1 MKTVFNN
8 YDTIHTF
15 AQQTQYEGRN
25 STNTIFFKGNKI
37 YSFGHHYLLGEFLD
51 SNTIL
56 INDKGYS
63 NTTSKHISILRG
75 ATSQYKQ
82 YYTTKTD
89 LQYVYGSINAL
100 KVKLSK
106 ARKPQIYINEI
117 FSLWTSLNAF
127 INDRRLKETKK
138 QKEYKELKKFV
149 SSLENVNSLSLFLT
163 LEKLKEWGKEQQRQ
177 KKLKEQK
184 TLKEKLQKF
193 LAYEISY
200 FRIGDKDY
208 LRVSKDKEYIE
219 TSQGVKIEM
228 SEAKRYLK
236 LLQSGNSMRGEK
248 ISHYTTIN
256 FDSLLRIGCHNIDKK
271 QVEYISNLI

>member
-1 MKTVFNN
+1 MKTVFTNTE
-8 YDTIHTF
+8 TIHTF

-25 STNTIFFKGNKI
+25 ARNTIFFRGNKI

-89 LQYVYGSINAL
+89 LQYVYGTINAL

-117 FSLWTSLNAF
+117 FSLWTSLNTF
-127 INDRRLKETKK
+127 INDRGLKETKK
-138 QKEYKELKKFV
+138 QKEYKELKKWRLIYGA
-149 SSLENVNSLSLFLT
+149 SS

-200 FRIGDKDY
+200 FRIGGIDY
-208 LRVSKDKEYIE
+208 LRLSKDQKYIE

-256 FDSLLRIGCHNIDKK
+256 FDSLLRIGCHNIDKS
-271 QVEYISNLI
+271 QIQYISNLI

>member
-1 MKTVFNN
+1 MKTVFTNT
-8 YDTIHTF
+8 DTMHTF

-25 STNTIFFKGNKI
+25 ATNTIFFEGNKI
-37 YSFGHHYLLGEFLD
+37 YSYGYHYLLGKFLD
-51 SNTIL
+51 PNTIL

-63 NTTSKHISILRG
+63 NTTSKHISMLIG

-89 LQYVYGSINAL
+89 LQYVYSTINAL

-106 ARKPQIYINEI
+106 ARKPQIYLNEI
-117 FSLWTSLNAF
+117 TSLWYSLNTF
-127 INDRRLKETKK
+127 INDRGLKETKK

-149 SSLENVNSLSLFLT
+149 SSLEKLGT
-163 LEKLKEWGKEQQRQ
+163 LDQLKEWNKEQQRL

-184 TLKEKLQKF
+184 TLKEKIHKF
-193 LAYEISY
+193 LTYEINY
-200 FRIGDKDY
+200 FRVGDKDY

-219 TSQGVKIEM
+219 TSQGVKVEI
-228 SEAKRYLK
+228 SEAKRYLN
-236 LLQSGNSMRGEK
+236 LLRSGVNMRGEK

-256 FDSLLRIGCHNIDKK
+256 FDKLLRIGCHNIDKK
-271 QVEYISNLI
+271 QIKYISNLI

>member
-1 MKTVFNN
+1 MKTVFTNTE
-8 YDTIHTF
+8 TIHTF

-25 STNTIFFKGNKI
+25 AGNSIFFEGNKI
-37 YSFGHHYLLGEFLD
+37 YSYGYHYLLGEFLD

-63 NTTSKHISILRG
+63 NTTSKHISILRW
-75 ATSQYKQ
+75 ATGQHKQ

-100 KVKLSK
+100 KIKLSK

-117 FSLWTSLNAF
+117 TSLWDSLNAF
-127 INDRRLKETKK
+127 IGDRGAKETKK
-138 QKEYKELKKFV
+138 QKEYKEIKKFI
-149 SSLENVNSLSLFLT
+149 SSLENLGT
-163 LEKLKEWGKEQQRQ
+163 LDQLKEWGKEQQRQ

-193 LAYEISY
+193 LAHEISY
-200 FRIGDKDY
+200 FRIGGKDY
-208 LRVSKDKEYIE
+208 LRLSKDQKYIE

-271 QVEYISNLI
+271 QIEYISNLI

>member
-8 YDTIHTF
+8 YETIHTF
-15 AQQTQYEGRN
+15 AQQTQHEGRN
-25 STNTIFFKGNKI
+25 STSTIFFRGNKI

-89 LQYVYGSINAL
+89 LQYVCGSINAL

-106 ARKPQIYINEI
+106 ARKPQIYLNDI
-117 FSLWTSLNAF
+117 FSLWNSLNTF
-127 INDRRLKETKK
+127 INDRGLKETKK

-149 SSLENVNSLSLFLT
+149 SSLENVNSL
-163 LEKLKEWGKEQQRQ
+163 EQLKDWGKKQQRQ

-200 FRIGDKDY
+200 FKVGGKDY
-208 LRVSKDKEYIE
+208 LRVSKDNEYIK

-256 FDSLLRIGCHNIDKK
+256 FNSLLRIGCHNIDKS
-271 QVEYISNLI
+271 QIQYISSLI